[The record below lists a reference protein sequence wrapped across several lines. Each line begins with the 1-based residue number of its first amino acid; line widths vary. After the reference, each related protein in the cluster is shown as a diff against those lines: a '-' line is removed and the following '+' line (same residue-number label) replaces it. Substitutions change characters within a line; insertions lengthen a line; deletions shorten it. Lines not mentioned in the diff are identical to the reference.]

1 MIRDKTDSETAF
13 IRYLYPYIEQYGL
26 HSPEAEK
33 MVLNII
39 ESSKFAFMQ
48 GDDVRLFG
56 HFEEWQGC
64 YFSNL
69 RFTYYLP
76 RVHPFSF

>member
-1 MIRDKTDSETAF
+1 MRDKTDSETAF

-26 HSPEAEK
+26 HSPETLK
-33 MVLNII
+33 MVQNII

-56 HFEEWQGC
+56 HFEEWQDC

-69 RFTYYLP
+69 RFIYHLP
-76 RVHPFSF
+76 TAHQFYF